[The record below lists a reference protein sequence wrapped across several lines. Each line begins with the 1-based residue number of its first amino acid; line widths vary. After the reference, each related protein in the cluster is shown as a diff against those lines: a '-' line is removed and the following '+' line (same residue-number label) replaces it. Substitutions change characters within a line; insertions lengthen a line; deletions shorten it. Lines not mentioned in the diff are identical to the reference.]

1 LINPQVKVYFTI
13 GVSKVDRRDRRADR
27 RLLMANVAS
36 EGANRSRAFLCA
48 TLRREPMT
56 PILLLL
62 AFLLVLDVLV
72 LLGRS
77 HDSPDGRDWQ
87 PRGSPSRG
95 PSAVAPI

>member
-1 LINPQVKVYFTI
+1 
-13 GVSKVDRRDRRADR
+13 
-27 RLLMANVAS
+27 MANIAS
-36 EGANRSRAFLCA
+36 KERTDSKRFLCT

-56 PILLLL
+56 PILLLV

-77 HDSPDGRDWQ
+77 YDSRDGRDWQ
-87 PRGSPSRG
+87 PRGSPSPG

>member
-1 LINPQVKVYFTI
+1 
-13 GVSKVDRRDRRADR
+13 
-27 RLLMANVAS
+27 
-36 EGANRSRAFLCA
+36 
-48 TLRREPMT
+48 MT

-77 HDSPDGRDWQ
+77 HDSRDGRDWQ
-87 PRGSPSRG
+87 PRGLPSPG

>member
-1 LINPQVKVYFTI
+1 
-13 GVSKVDRRDRRADR
+13 
-27 RLLMANVAS
+27 
-36 EGANRSRAFLCA
+36 
-48 TLRREPMT
+48 MT

-77 HDSPDGRDWQ
+77 HDSRDGRDWQ
-87 PRGSPSRG
+87 PRSSPSRG